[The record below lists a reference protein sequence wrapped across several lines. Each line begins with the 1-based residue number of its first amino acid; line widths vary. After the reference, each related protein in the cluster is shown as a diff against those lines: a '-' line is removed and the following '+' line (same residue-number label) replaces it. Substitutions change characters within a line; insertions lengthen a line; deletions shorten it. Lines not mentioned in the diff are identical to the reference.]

1 MSGALDSHRVAE
13 YRRKISDP
21 GYLTQALIQVA
32 GILTETLAVPEHP
45 EFRAARNGHG
55 SFRGAS
61 RCD

>member
-1 MSGALDSHRVAE
+1 MSGALDSRRVAE

-21 GYLTQALIQVA
+21 GYLMHALIQVA
-32 GILTETLAVPEHP
+32 GILTEVLAVPEHL

-61 RCD
+61 HCD